1 MESEEHL
8 RTLLSF
14 GHVLASSESHIV
26 KNTLKTLIK
35 THKLLLLSI
44 MKTEEIGGEGDV

>member
-35 THKLLLLSI
+35 TQI
-44 MKTEEIGGEGDV
+44 VAAVYYENRRDRGEGDV